1 MKTLVSVSRL
11 HVKSDTRSAAK
22 QAHFWRFLFVRVD
35 DGVLCR
41 WRCVLGTLL
50 GLWEWKTQD
59 SCQAIWQ
66 SAPKTF
72 KRFPPFIL
80 RIPFLGIYPGETIK
94 SAGRDSSARMFIPV
108 LFLKG
113 NIWKPLVTGSES
125 FLSDAVEPVGTLPE
139 CTVGKGTPWSKVR
152 RVMGPSC
159 RKKADPGR
167 K

>member
-1 MKTLVSVSRL
+1 
-11 HVKSDTRSAAK
+11 
-22 QAHFWRFLFVRVD
+22 
-35 DGVLCR
+35 
-41 WRCVLGTLL
+41 
-50 GLWEWKTQD
+50 
-59 SCQAIWQ
+59 
-66 SAPKTF
+66 
-72 KRFPPFIL
+72 
-80 RIPFLGIYPGETIK
+80 
-94 SAGRDSSARMFIPV
+94 MFIPV